1 MKSVPLDKYTIA
13 IALGK
18 GGGLP
23 VTMEDA
29 TLRKAVRAAG
39 EIHRASIGD
48 QSCYTK
54 KAVTQVLMPTRQVPY
69 HHRTTASCLG
79 VRVKQQ

>member
-1 MKSVPLDKYTIA
+1 MYSTPAAHREMKSVPLDKYTIA

-39 EIHRASIGD
+39 EIHRASIGG
-48 QSCYTK
+48 QSS
-54 KAVTQVLMPTRQVPY
+54 Y
-69 HHRTTASCLG
+69 H
-79 VRVKQQ
+79 